1 MGLKHMQALNLLRGD
16 AQHQAHGF
24 MALAHLHRH
33 HALLG
38 ANRKRAQYQLLHRG
52 RAPRHAH
59 AAGQQIFVLQAAHQP
74 GHEVGIG
81 RREPVRLAERAGI
94 GLPQFGV
101 IAAAALFVVMAS
113 SHYVI
118 TRQARSATVAGRM
131 DELEEA
137 GEEMD
142 MKFYVGEN
150 VKVISGP
157 FSSFTGVVEEVNDE
171 RKKLKVMVKIFGRRQ
186 LLELSYM
193 QVERE

>member
-74 GHEVGIG
+74 GQRQHGDDKQNDQNQRGPHGWSGCHCSTCG
-81 RREPVRLAERAGI
+81 RACRVLNHG
-94 GLPQFGV
+94 
-101 IAAAALFVVMAS
+101 
-113 SHYVI
+113 
-118 TRQARSATVAGRM
+118 
-131 DELEEA
+131 
-137 GEEMD
+137 
-142 MKFYVGEN
+142 
-150 VKVISGP
+150 
-157 FSSFTGVVEEVNDE
+157 
-171 RKKLKVMVKIFGRRQ
+171 
-186 LLELSYM
+186 
-193 QVERE
+193 